1 MSSINLNRTPVSY
14 IQPYHITDVNRL
26 DSLVEHRSRFS
37 LDHCELNLFE
47 THARAEDFHLMFQ
60 GFTITSMLRGKKVMH
75 LKGQDSFD
83 YVPGE
88 TVIAPSETL
97 MRIDFPEAELGKP
110 TQCTALVVDDG
121 YMNNLIAGINER
133 CDTPIFSKDGW
144 CLNPTEFFLKNNPQL
159 SQVSNRMLQTFTSDD
174 PFKDFQAEVILRE
187 LVLCLLRLQKLSGA
201 FKSYHSHSNKSPF
214 LAVMNYISEHLT
226 ADIKIEELCRV
237 ACMSK
242 SSLYRMFSEEYG
254 ISPAQL
260 IIEERLR
267 YAKQFLQDASSMSI
281 KEAAYASGFN
291 DPNYFSR
298 IFKKMEG
305 MSPSEYR
312 IQSIGSC

>member
-1 MSSINLNRTPVSY
+1 MYY
-14 IQPYHITDVNRL
+14 IQPQNLSQIDQL
-26 DSLVEHRSRFS
+26 DSLVEHRSRFN

-47 THARAEDFHLMFQ
+47 TRAKAEDFHLSFE
-60 GFTITSMLRGKKVMH
+60 GFTITSMLRGKKIMH
-75 LKGQDSFD
+75 LEGSEEFE

-88 TVIAPSETL
+88 TLMAPSQTL
-97 MRIDFPEAELGKP
+97 MRIDFPEAEMAKP
-110 TQCTALVVDDG
+110 TQCTALVIDNAYLNGLIDRI
-121 YMNNLIAGINER
+121 NDQCQPENLSGGEWRLDAN
-133 CDTPIFSKDGW
+133 
-144 CLNPTEFFLKNNPQL
+144 EFFLRNNPEL
-159 SQVSNRMLQTFTSDD
+159 SQVSSRLLQTFTSDD
-174 PFKDFQAEVILRE
+174 PFKDFEADVLLRK

-201 FKSYHSHSNKSPF
+201 VKGQEGLSNQSPF
-214 LAVMNYISEHLT
+214 HAVLHHIAQNLG
-226 ADIKIEELCRV
+226 ANIKVEELCRV

-267 YAKQFLQDASSMSI
+267 HAKQLLQDPQVSI

-298 IFKKMEG
+298 IFKRQEG
-305 MSPSEYR
+305 ISPTEFR
-312 IQSIGSC
+312 IIALPNESGRFLA